1 VFALSNSLLGS
12 DDQVGC
18 ILFAPLDH
26 VERER
31 AARARDATDAVRNRV
46 DVPAPSD

>member
-1 VFALSNSLLGS
+1 VFALSNSLLGR